1 MKQSE
6 FVPPLWALADEL
18 GISRKELPLYS
29 NTARA
34 CNKDNSNCL
43 TYVGTIP
50 SLIPN
55 SLPWV
60 KLDEETKNN
69 LE

>member
-18 GISRKELPLYS
+18 NISRNWFPLYS
-29 NTARA
+29 NTAHA
-34 CNKDNSNCL
+34 CNEDNSMCL

-60 KLDEETKNN
+60 KLDEET
-69 LE
+69 